1 MQTHN
6 VYEADERKQ
15 FHTDMN
21 AGKRKKRNK
30 ENER

>member
-1 MQTHN
+1 M
-6 VYEADERKQ
+6 YMKQ
-15 FHTDMN
+15 MKEKYFHIDRN